1 MQAMVAQF
9 VLLPTAQPNISPDL
23 EADNLG
29 HESFLCLMQIR
40 DKYNQPSFL
49 VDILVPGGKKASE
62 VKGHKIGET
71 LRTILEDPARQK
83 LIWDVR

>member
-1 MQAMVAQF
+1 MVAQL
-9 VLLPTAQPNISPDL
+9 VLLSTAQPNISPDL

-29 HESFLCLMQIR
+29 HESFFCLMQIR
-40 DKYNQPSFL
+40 EEHNQHSIL
-49 VDILVPGGKKASE
+49 VDILVLGGKKASE